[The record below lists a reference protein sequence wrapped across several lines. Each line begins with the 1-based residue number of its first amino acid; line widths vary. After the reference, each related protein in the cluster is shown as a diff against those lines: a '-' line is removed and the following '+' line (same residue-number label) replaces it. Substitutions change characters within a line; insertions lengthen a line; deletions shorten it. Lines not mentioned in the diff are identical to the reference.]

1 MNTFYRFSAP
11 FILIF
16 GIYSSVMLY
25 VQGRYYVSMFELFVT
40 LGLVG
45 FIFTIRD

>member
-11 FILIF
+11 FILMF

-25 VQGRYYVSMFELFVT
+25 VQGREYISMFELFIT

-45 FIFTIRD
+45 LIFTLRD